1 MCHVH
6 VLNACAY
13 FRLPE
18 VTASF
23 SDEPHALVL
32 ASDDNGKILTS
43 SNFASSSLIAS
54 ELLPDM
60 SSITYHPN
68 PLIVSHCVFFFC
80 NDAASNYVILIIM
93 IVII

>member
-1 MCHVH
+1 MWLCLVH
-6 VLNACAY
+6 VVNVCAY

-23 SDEPHALVL
+23 SDDPHALVL
-32 ASDDNGKILTS
+32 ASNDKGKILTP
-43 SNFASSSLIAS
+43 SNFAPSSLIDS

-68 PLIVSHCVFFFC
+68 PLIVSHCVLFFC
-80 NDAASNYVILIIM
+80 F
-93 IVII
+93 